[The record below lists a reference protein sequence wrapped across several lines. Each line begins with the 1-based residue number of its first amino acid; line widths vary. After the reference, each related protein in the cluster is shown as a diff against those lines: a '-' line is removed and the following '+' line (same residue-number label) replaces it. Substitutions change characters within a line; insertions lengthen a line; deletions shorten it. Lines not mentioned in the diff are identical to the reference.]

1 MINCVIC
8 DDDKRI
14 VETTKHILENTLR
27 ENECLGKVFTY
38 TDSRLFVSDIME
50 YKPIDIAI
58 IDIEMPYYDGMHI
71 AMQIKKHFPEAIII
85 FLTSHVKYAVKS
97 FELQIFRYAQK
108 SEIDITLKRYIKEAL
123 MLLLL
128 QNGFAYTVV
137 KNDIM
142 ERVPYK
148 QLLCIRKDG
157 KYSVISCIDKREI
170 RVRKPLREV
179 RDELD
184 LSEFITIDR
193 GCIVNIA
200 LINKVSDN
208 EVVCKNGERLPIS
221 RSKLKE
227 TKIRVAQ
234 YWGNII

>member
-14 VETTKHILENTLR
+14 VETTKHILENALR
-27 ENECLGKVFTY
+27 ESECLGKIFTY
-38 TDSRLFVSDIME
+38 TDSRLFISDIME

-58 IDIEMPYYDGMHI
+58 IDIEMPYYDGMQI
-71 AMQIKKHFPEAIII
+71 AMELKKHFPEAIII

-123 MLLLL
+123 TLLLL
-128 QNGFAYTVV
+128 QNGCTYTVL

-179 RDELD
+179 RNELD

-221 RSKLKE
+221 RAKLKE
-227 TKIRVAQ
+227 TKIREAQ
-234 YWGNII
+234 YWGNIR